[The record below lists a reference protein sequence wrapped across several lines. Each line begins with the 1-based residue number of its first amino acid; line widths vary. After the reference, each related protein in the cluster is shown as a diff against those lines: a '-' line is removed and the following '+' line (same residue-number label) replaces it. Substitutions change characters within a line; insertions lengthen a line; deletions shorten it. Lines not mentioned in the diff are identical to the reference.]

1 MKNKLNSLKEKFIEF
16 NNNTYGMLITVSWIV
31 LIICLII
38 KLFGGNWFE
47 LGTDNENFVA
57 FCNYVDNTMWLKMV
71 LACGIYLISGYFIL
85 SVILNKKMTLK
96 LLALFYPLMITKSIL
111 GWYILWLAYIIDFF
125 IIVILPLILG
135 KFRNWKRVIVVNVL
149 IILFQF
155 LTMAI
160 RNLSIGTGFNEN
172 NYFIVQA
179 IYQVDYYLMIILCFL
194 YNFRKKVD

>member
-1 MKNKLNSLKEKFIEF
+1 MKNKINSLKEKFKEF
-16 NNNTYGMLITVSWIV
+16 NSNTYGMLITVSWIV

-57 FCNYVDNTMWLKMV
+57 FCNYVDKTMWLKV
-71 LACGIYLISGYFIL
+71 TLACGIYLLSGYFIL

-96 LLALFYPLMITKSIL
+96 LLALFYPLMIAKSIL

-135 KFRNWKRVIVVNVL
+135 KFRNWKRVIVVNLLVMAM
-149 IILFQF
+149 QF
-155 LTMAI
+155 ITMAI
-160 RNLSIGTGFNEN
+160 RNLSIGLNATPSFLE
-172 NYFIVQA
+172 QA
-179 IYQVDYYLMIILCFL
+179 IIQVDYYLMIILCFL
-194 YNFRKKVD
+194 YNFRKKGD